1 MKNQKRSKLKLT
13 KMFPLKKKSY
23 KPKRLATKNFK
34 KSKILKTR
42 YIWAEYKKK
51 LAYQKIQKRNE
62 LHRQQIIDEIKRI
75 RNTPKENGKYP
86 TYREIEMMTGVSRQE
101 IGDILN
107 GKANARYLS
116 KRIKI

>member
-1 MKNQKRSKLKLT
+1 MAVPFSGGNISKEKAVFSLLFIRSITLISLSLSLSDWQKSCTLGT
-13 KMFPLKKKSY
+13 
-23 KPKRLATKNFK
+23 
-34 KSKILKTR
+34 
-42 YIWAEYKKK
+42 
-51 LAYQKIQKRNE
+51 KIQKRNE